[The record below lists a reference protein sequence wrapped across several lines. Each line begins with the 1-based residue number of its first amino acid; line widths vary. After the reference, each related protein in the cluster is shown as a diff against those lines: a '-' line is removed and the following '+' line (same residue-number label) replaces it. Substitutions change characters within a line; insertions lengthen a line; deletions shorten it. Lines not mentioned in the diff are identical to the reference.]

1 MGPKVFTTTDK
12 NGVPWVAVHT
22 CHLFGFL
29 CLLSISSGSAI
40 AYSYIINVTSV
51 AAFIVWTAISFT
63 HLRFRKGWVS
73 QGKSL
78 NELGFLAPL
87 FPWLNIFAII
97 LGIVLILV
105 QGWSSFDPWNKS
117 TFIDAYIM
125 LPVFFLVWGGYD
137 LFYFKSR
144 LIKYADM
151 DFVTG
156 KRHDMDDVS
165 NDVELMQLTSALS
178 H

>member
-51 AAFIVWTAISFT
+51 VAFIVWTAISFT

-87 FPWLNIFAII
+87 FPWSNIFAII

-137 LFYFKSR
+137 LFYFKS
-144 LIKYADM
+144 
-151 DFVTG
+151 
-156 KRHDMDDVS
+156 
-165 NDVELMQLTSALS
+165 
-178 H
+178 